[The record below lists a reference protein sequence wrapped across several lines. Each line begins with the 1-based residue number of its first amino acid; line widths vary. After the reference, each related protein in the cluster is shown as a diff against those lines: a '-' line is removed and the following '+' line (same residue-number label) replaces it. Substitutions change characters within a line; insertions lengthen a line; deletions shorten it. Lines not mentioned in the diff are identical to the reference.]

1 VAVGILDV
9 TNDSAPVLGS
19 RLIQT
24 ASEKVSLIFLYI
36 KLYL

>member
-9 TNDSAPVLGS
+9 TNNSAPVLGS

-24 ASEKVSLIFLYI
+24 ASEKVSLIFLYK